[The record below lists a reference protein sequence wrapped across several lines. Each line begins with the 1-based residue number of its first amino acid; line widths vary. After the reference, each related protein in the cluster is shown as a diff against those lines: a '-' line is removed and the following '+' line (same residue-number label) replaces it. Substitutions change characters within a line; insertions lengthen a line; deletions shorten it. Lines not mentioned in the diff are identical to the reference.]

1 MEKEVKGRRGGP
13 GLAHLAKAP
22 WEGAPAPTLADPIG
36 ICSSAFFRP
45 SADFP
50 WLLSLAS
57 GPASTL
63 RSCDLSDAY
72 LLPAHRWLSC
82 QMNQHVPSGAFLG
95 AGRLSLLGVGW
106 VEVDGDLTARD
117 RGGYRD
123 HIACF
128 CHPWRA
134 VTELPPDCL
143 SWTEFHFPSP
153 RKEYSPFYVWMDGEL
168 QMCASHL
175 AQG

>member
-1 MEKEVKGRRGGP
+1 MEKGVKGRRGGH

-22 WEGAPAPTLADPIG
+22 WEGPPPAPTFADRIG

-72 LLPAHRWLSC
+72 LLPAHRRLSC
-82 QMNQHVPSGAFLG
+82 QMNQHVPSGAFLR
-95 AGRLSLLGVGW
+95 AGGSPSWGW
-106 VEVDGDLTARD
+106 
-117 RGGYRD
+117 GG
-123 HIACF
+123 
-128 CHPWRA
+128 WR
-134 VTELPPDCL
+134 
-143 SWTEFHFPSP
+143 
-153 RKEYSPFYVWMDGEL
+153 WMET
-168 QMCASHL
+168 
-175 AQG
+175 